1 MRWVNG
7 SFAAPHSGRN
17 TTNSVAK
24 RSTAKNLEKGIDIY
38 RKNARKDAKYAKG
51 IKYALLYFQNLIL
64 QVHYK

>member
-24 RSTAKNLEKGIDIY
+24 RSTAKNLEKGIDIE
-38 RKNARKDAKYAKG
+38 RMLERMQNMQKESNM
-51 IKYALLYFQNLIL
+51 LLCIS
-64 QVHYK
+64 KI